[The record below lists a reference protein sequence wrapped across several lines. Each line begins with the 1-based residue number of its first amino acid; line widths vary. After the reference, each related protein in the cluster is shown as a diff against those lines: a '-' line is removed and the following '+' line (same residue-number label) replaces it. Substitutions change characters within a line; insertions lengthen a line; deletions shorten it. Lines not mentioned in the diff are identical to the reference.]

1 MRSML
6 SRRTFLM
13 ALPSIASSP
22 VRAFPLAD
30 VRLLPGRLL
39 KSAEINRRYML
50 DLPADRLLHMFR
62 VTAGLPSNAEPL
74 GGWEQPSNELR
85 GHFIG
90 HYLSACAQGY
100 ASLGDEELKR
110 RGDTL
115 VTELAR
121 CQRALGNGYLSAFP
135 EEFFDRLR
143 DGRPVWAPFYT
154 LHKIMAG
161 LLDMHTLTGNA
172 QALDMLLKMTTWT
185 RRWVDPLP
193 EAHMQRVLEREFGG
207 MNELLYN
214 LHAITKDDA
223 HFRLAHAFDHTR
235 FLAPLAAGRDELKG
249 QHANTNIPK
258 VIGAARRYELTGE
271 RHYRAIA
278 DYFWREVTSQR
289 CYVTGGTSDGEGW
302 SGEPGH
308 LAGHLSGYTQECC
321 CTYNMLKLTKHMFE
335 WAPAASVAD
344 YYERAFWNGIL
355 GTQHPDDGMTLY
367 YVPLET
373 GYWKLFGRK
382 TEAFWCCTGTGL
394 ESFTKLA
401 DGAYFHDDAG
411 VWVNQL
417 IASELRWKEKG
428 LTLRQETAFP
438 ESDSTRLTIHLKMP
452 VRMALRVR
460 VPAWTTQG
468 SAKLNGKPLDGF
480 AAPGGYFVV
489 EREWRDGETLDIT
502 LPMKLRQEA
511 MPDDDTLRAFLHG
524 PVVLVGE
531 LGTDGLNEETLR
543 AEPTKPRAIP
553 EYKLKP
559 LDAPKLTGA
568 VEPIAGEPLHYRA
581 KGDKKNV
588 KLVPFYELID
598 QRYGV
603 YWRL

>member
-1 MRSML
+1 
-6 SRRTFLM
+6 M
-13 ALPSIASSP
+13 ALPSITSSP
-22 VRAFPLAD
+22 VRSFPLAN

-50 DLPADRLLHMFR
+50 ELPADRLLHMFR

-85 GHFIG
+85 GHFMG

-100 ASLGDEELKR
+100 ASLGDEEMKR
-110 RGDTL
+110 RGDEL

-121 CQRALGNGYLSAFP
+121 CQKALGNGYLSAFP

-143 DGRPVWAPFYT
+143 DGMPVWAPFYT

-161 LLDMHTLTGNA
+161 LLDMHTLAGNT
-172 QALDMLLKMTTWT
+172 QALDVLLKMTTWT

-214 LHAITKDDA
+214 LHAVTKDDA
-223 HFRLAHAFDHTR
+223 HFRLAHAFDHAR
-235 FLAPLAAGRDELKG
+235 FFAPLAAGRDELKG

-258 VIGAARRYELTGE
+258 VIGAARRYELAGE
-271 RHYRAIA
+271 RRYRAIA
-278 DYFWREVTSQR
+278 EYFWREVTGQR

-302 SGEPGH
+302 SGEAGH
-308 LAGHLSGYTQECC
+308 LAEHLSGYTQECC
-321 CTYNMLKLTKHMFE
+321 CTYNMLKLTKHVFE
-335 WAPAASVAD
+335 WTPTASVAD

-382 TEAFWCCTGTGL
+382 TEAFWCCTGSGL

-411 VWVNQL
+411 VWVNQF
-417 IASELRWKEKG
+417 IASELTWKEKG
-428 LTLRQETAFP
+428 VTLRQETAFP
-438 ESDSTRLTIHLKMP
+438 ESDATRLTVHVKAP
-452 VRMALRVR
+452 ARFALRVR
-460 VPAWTTQG
+460 VPGWCQQG
-468 SAKLNGKPLDGF
+468 SAKLNGKPVDGF

-489 EREWRDGETLDIT
+489 EREWRDGETLDVT
-502 LPMKLRQEA
+502 LPMKLRQES
-511 MPDDDTLRAFLHG
+511 MPDDDGLRAFMHG
-524 PVVLVGE
+524 PIVLVGE
-531 LGTDGLNEETLR
+531 LGIEGLNEETLR
-543 AEPTKPRAIP
+543 AEPTKPRSIP

-559 LDAPKLTGA
+559 VEAPKLTGA

-581 KGDKKNV
+581 KGTKKDV